1 MSPVPVDVD
10 VVVAGSG
17 ATGLAA
23 AVTLA
28 EGGATVAVFEKQR
41 ALGGTSNFFRG
52 TFAVESEMQ
61 RERFIDYSRDDAFRS
76 IMEYSHWKANARL
89 VRAIVDESAA
99 TIAWLKDQGVTFT
112 GQMTMMSGA
121 PSTYHVVEGTGE
133 AVVKALATQAKS
145 KGVQILPGTAVMALS
160 KEGGRINGVVVDD
173 DGQEAKVT
181 ARTVI
186 IATGGYANN
195 KEWIKKYTG
204 LDLDVNLFAWGNT
217 GKMGDG
223 IRMAWEAGA
232 AEEGVRS
239 QEMLR
244 VGPVGREFAMGC
256 TDVEVVAVQPDLWV
270 TVRGERFC
278 DESVALCDTNSGNVN
293 ARLSA
298 DGFTL
303 SLFDDSIVE
312 HLLERGV
319 DRSLG
324 LMFPAGYR
332 PTNVRREMQAA
343 LSAGSREVFAADS
356 LDALAGVIAIDP
368 VILGATVDEYND
380 HCAKGHDAQFAKDR
394 KFLRP
399 LVGPKYYAVKAHTAS
414 LGTMGGIKINENME
428 VLDKKNAVIPGLY
441 AGGFDAGG
449 MYGDSYPISTSQGLS
464 SAFALNSG
472 RIAGR
477 SALRHMKRIAGQ
489 ESQSGPFQ

>member
-1 MSPVPVDVD
+1 MGMTPVPADVD

-61 RERFIDYSRDDAFRS
+61 RERFIDYNRDDAFRK

-89 VRAIVDESAA
+89 VRAIVNESAA
-99 TIAWLKDQGVTFT
+99 TVAWLRDQGVTFT

-145 KGVQILPGTAVMALS
+145 KGVQILPGTPVVALS
-160 KEGGRINGVVVDD
+160 KDGGRIKGVVVDD
-173 DGQEAKVT
+173 DGQEIAV
-181 ARTVI
+181 ASRAVV

-204 LDLDVNLFAWGNT
+204 YDLDVNLLAWGNT

-232 AEEGVRS
+232 AEDGVRS
-239 QEMLR
+239 MEMIR
-244 VGPVGREFAMGC
+244 VGPAGPEFAMGC
-256 TDVEVVAVQPDLWV
+256 SDVEVVAVQPDLWV

-278 DESVALCDTNSGNVN
+278 DESVALCDTDSGNVN
-293 ARLSA
+293 ARLSG
-298 DGFTL
+298 DGFTF
-303 SLFDDSIVE
+303 SLFDDSIIDG
-312 HLLERGV
+312 LLEHGIE
-319 DRSLG
+319 RSLG
-324 LMFPAGYR
+324 LMFLQGYR
-332 PTNVRREMQAA
+332 PANVRKEMQAA
-343 LSAGSREVFAADS
+343 LSGGSKEVFVADS
-356 LDALAGVIAIDP
+356 LEALARSIQIDP
-368 VILGATVDEYND
+368 VTLRATVDEYNH
-380 HCAKGHDAQFAKDR
+380 HCANGRDGLFAKDR
-394 KFLRP
+394 RFLRP

-414 LGTMGGIKINENME
+414 LGTMGGISINENME
-428 VLDKKNAVIPGLY
+428 VLDKKSAVIPGLY

-449 MYGDSYPISTSQGLS
+449 MYGDSYPISVSQGLS

-477 SALRHMKRIAGQ
+477 SALRYVQRVAGH
-489 ESQSGPFQ
+489 

>member
-1 MSPVPVDVD
+1 MQMSPIPADVD

-28 EGGATVAVFEKQR
+28 TGGATVAVLEKQR

-61 RERFIDYSRDDAFRS
+61 RERFIDYGRDDAFKN

-89 VRAIVDESAA
+89 VRAIIDESAA
-99 TIAWLKDQGVTFT
+99 TMAWLKDQGVRFT
-112 GQMTMMSGA
+112 GQMTMMPGA

-133 AVVKALATQAKS
+133 AVVKTLATQAKS
-145 KGVQILPGTAVMALS
+145 KGVQILPGTPVVALS
-160 KEGGRINGVVVDD
+160 KESGRISGVVVDD
-173 DGQEAKVT
+173 DGQEVRMA
-181 ARTVI
+181 ARAVV

-195 KEWIKKYTG
+195 KEWIKRYTG
-204 LDLDVNLFAWGNT
+204 FDLDVNLFAWGNT

-232 AEEGVRS
+232 AEDGVRS
-239 QEMLR
+239 LEMLR
-244 VGPVGREFAMGC
+244 VGPVGPEFAMGC
-256 TDVEVVAVQPDLWV
+256 SDIEVVAVQPDLWV

-278 DESVALCDTNSGNVN
+278 DESVALCDTNSGNAN
-293 ARLSA
+293 ARLSS
-298 DGFTL
+298 DGFTF
-303 SLFDDSIVE
+303 SLFDDSIIE
-312 HLLERGV
+312 RLLERGI

-324 LMFPAGYR
+324 LMFLQGYR
-332 PTNVRREMQAA
+332 PTNVRKEMHAA
-343 LSAGSREVFAADS
+343 LSAGSKEVFVADS
-356 LDALAGVIAIDP
+356 LEALARLIEIDP
-368 VILGATVDEYND
+368 MILQAAVEEYNEY
-380 HCAKGHDAQFAKDR
+380 CANGRDGLFAKDR

-399 LVGPKYYAVKAHTAS
+399 LIGPKYCAVKAHTAS
-414 LGTMGGIKINENME
+414 LGTMGGIRINENTE
-428 VLDKKNAVIPGLY
+428 VLDKKNTVIPGLY

-449 MYGDSYPISTSQGLS
+449 MYGDSYPISVSQGLS

-477 SALRHMKRIAGQ
+477 SALRYVQRFAGQ
-489 ESQSGPFQ
+489 ESSP

>member
-1 MSPVPVDVD
+1 VTRDSIPVEVD

-23 AVTLA
+23 ALTLA
-28 EGGATVAVFEKQR
+28 TGGATVAIFEKQR

-61 RERFIDYSRDDAFRS
+61 RERFIDYRRDEAFKN
-76 IMEYSHWKANARL
+76 IMEYSHWIANARL
-89 VRAIVDESAA
+89 VRAVVDESAA
-99 TIAWLKDQGVTFT
+99 TIAWLQEQGVEFT
-112 GQMTMMSGA
+112 GEMINMPRVPQ
-121 PSTYHVVEGTGE
+121 TYHVVKGTGE

-145 KGVQILPGTAVMALS
+145 KGVQMALGTPVTALV

-173 DGQEAKVT
+173 DGQDVQVACKAV
-181 ARTVI
+181 V

-204 LDLDVNLFAWGNT
+204 YDVGVNLFTWGNT
-217 GKMGDG
+217 GKTGDG

-232 AEEGVRS
+232 AEDGVGCL
-239 QEMLR
+239 EIIR
-244 VGPVGREFAMGC
+244 VGPVGPEFAMGC
-256 TDVEVVAVQPDLWV
+256 GDIEVVAAQPDLWV

-278 DESVALCDTNSGNVN
+278 DEGVALYDTSCGNVN
-293 ARLSA
+293 ARFSS

-303 SLFDDSIVE
+303 SLFDDSIIE
-312 HLLERGV
+312 RQLERGI
-319 DRSLG
+319 DRNLG
-324 LMFPAGYR
+324 LLFMPGYK
-332 PTNVRREMQAA
+332 PVNVRREIQAA
-343 LSAGSREVFAADS
+343 VEAGSKEVFVADS
-356 LDALAGVIAIDP
+356 LDELARMLVIEPAT
-368 VILGATVDEYND
+368 LRSTVDEYND
-380 HCAKGHDAQFAKDR
+380 YCVKEHDRLFAKDR

-399 LVGPKYYAVKAHTAS
+399 LVGPKYYAVKAHTAC
-414 LGTMGGIKINENME
+414 LGTKGGIRINEKME
-428 VLDKKNAVIPGLY
+428 VLDKKNTAIPGLY

-449 MYGDSYPISTSQGLS
+449 MYGDSYPIQVSSGLS

-477 SALRHMKRIAGQ
+477 SALKFLGQ
-489 ESQSGPFQ
+489 